1 MTVQVKANAVRDTAQ
16 NFNSASGVTGNI
28 PIDTKQPTATIT
40 GLPTDPENDAFDLT
54 ITFNEVVTGF
64 ATNDLI
70 VTGQARATRV
80 TGSGTTYTASIMPN
94 ANQEDDNVTVQV
106 NVNAVTDV
114 AQNSNPASAVTRKI
128 RIDTK
133 PPTVVIE
140 DVPDEAESKGVNLIV
155 RFNETVN
162 DFDENAVSLT
172 GPATVGQI
180 ETTGNIG
187 GYYVEI
193 LPNDGAD
200 GEVTVKINAG
210 VVPDT
215 AGNTNIAST
224 TARFRVDTVAP
235 IPIISGLPSGEEN
248 DPFDLTITFLEDVTD
263 FAKEGLTVTGPATAT
278 AVSGGPKVYT
288 ATITPNDNQEG
299 EVTVRVDAMAVTDTA
314 GNYNTVSATTSNI
327 HIDTERPTA
336 TISGLPT
343 GEENDAFPL
352 TITFNEDVTDFAA
365 ADLTVTGEATATAV
379 SGGPKVYTATI
390 TPNDNKEGDVTVQV
404 KANAVTDDAQNANP
418 VSDPTPDIHIDTIVP
433 TATISGLP
441 DGEEND
447 AFPLTIT
454 FSENVTGF
462 APEDL
467 GVTGEATAT
476 EVSGGPTVY
485 TATITPNANQ
495 RGSDV
500 TVRVKWNTVTDDAG
514 NLNTSVSDSTPDIH
528 IDTVAPTALIR
539 VPPLDDQKDAFN
551 GAFDLRITFSENV
564 TGFAPGDLRVDGPA
578 MATAVSAGS
587 EGGRIYTATIT
598 PNANEEDNVNVRV
611 RWNTVTDTAGNLN
624 TSVSPVTPAI
634 PIDTIVPTVSVSGF
648 PPVTP
653 EQNGPFMLTVTFSE
667 PVNGFAVPGDLTLGL
682 VDEPGVTSAT
692 PIAAA
697 ALTASDPGGAVY
709 TVTITPNAAGAE
721 GDVTVQVKADAVTD
735 TAGNYSTVSAVTPA
749 IHIDTIAP
757 TVASFVI
764 TPVTVGTETGY
775 PTEERNAPYTLTL
788 TFSEPV
794 NGFAVPGD
802 LTLTGPGTAVLTD
815 GGDGDLVYTVT
826 ITPTAAS
833 EEDVSVT
840 VNLNTVQDFA
850 TNANPAGSSTVT
862 THIDTIAPTVESF
875 VVTPPVAVG
884 GETGYPT
891 EERNAPYT
899 LTLTFSEV
907 VNGFAVPGDLTLTGP
922 GTAALTD
929 GADGASVYVITIT
942 PTAASEDDVSVTVN
956 ANAIWDFAASANAT
970 GSSTITTYIDTIAPT
985 VASFV
990 VTPPV
995 TVGTETGYP
1004 TEERNAPYTLT
1015 LTFSEEVNGFA
1026 VPGDLTLTG
1035 PGTAALTTGGDG
1047 ASVYVITITPTA
1059 ASEGDVSVTV
1069 NANAIWDFA
1078 ASANAAGSSTV
1089 TTHIDTIA
1097 PTVESFVVTEPTVGE
1112 ETGYPTEERNAPYT
1126 LTLTF
1131 SEPVNGFAVP
1141 ADLTVTGPGTAALT
1155 PDADGASVYVITIT
1169 PNATSED
1176 DVTVTVNPTT
1186 VADFATTQN
1195 PAGSDPVT
1203 VHIDTRPP
1211 TFTIEDTPVLQRRN
1225 DFFDIRVVFNE
1236 PINGFQVL
1244 GDFTP
1249 PLLDLVTPSLQ
1260 SGADGASEYIVRMT
1274 PNEDVQGDLII
1285 EIDAASLQDFALNLN
1300 AAPVA
1305 TTQPVRIDTIAPTVE
1320 ITDLPTGVKN
1330 EAFDVTITFAEV
1342 VNGFTT
1348 QDIVLV
1354 GPATVALIAG
1364 TDGDAIYTARV
1375 TPNPNAMG
1383 NVTLQIPAAVV
1394 MDLAEN
1400 VESRLSAHACDC
1412 E

>member
-1 MTVQVKANAVRDTAQ
+1 M
-16 NFNSASGVTGNI
+16 
-28 PIDTKQPTATIT
+28 
-40 GLPTDPENDAFDLT
+40 
-54 ITFNEVVTGF
+54 
-64 ATNDLI
+64 
-70 VTGQARATRV
+70 
-80 TGSGTTYTASIMPN
+80 
-94 ANQEDDNVTVQV
+94 
-106 NVNAVTDV
+106 
-114 AQNSNPASAVTRKI
+114 
-128 RIDTK
+128 
-133 PPTVVIE
+133 
-140 DVPDEAESKGVNLIV
+140 
-155 RFNETVN
+155 
-162 DFDENAVSLT
+162 
-172 GPATVGQI
+172 
-180 ETTGNIG
+180 
-187 GYYVEI
+187 
-193 LPNDGAD
+193 
-200 GEVTVKINAG
+200 
-210 VVPDT
+210 
-215 AGNTNIAST
+215 
-224 TARFRVDTVAP
+224 
-235 IPIISGLPSGEEN
+235 
-248 DPFDLTITFLEDVTD
+248 
-263 FAKEGLTVTGPATAT
+263 
-278 AVSGGPKVYT
+278 
-288 ATITPNDNQEG
+288 
-299 EVTVRVDAMAVTDTA
+299 
-314 GNYNTVSATTSNI
+314 
-327 HIDTERPTA
+327 
-336 TISGLPT
+336 
-343 GEENDAFPL
+343 
-352 TITFNEDVTDFAA
+352 
-365 ADLTVTGEATATAV
+365 
-379 SGGPKVYTATI
+379 
-390 TPNDNKEGDVTVQV
+390 
-404 KANAVTDDAQNANP
+404 
-418 VSDPTPDIHIDTIVP
+418 
-433 TATISGLP
+433 
-441 DGEEND
+441 
-447 AFPLTIT
+447 
-454 FSENVTGF
+454 
-462 APEDL
+462 
-467 GVTGEATAT
+467 
-476 EVSGGPTVY
+476 
-485 TATITPNANQ
+485 
-495 RGSDV
+495 
-500 TVRVKWNTVTDDAG
+500 
-514 NLNTSVSDSTPDIH
+514 
-528 IDTVAPTALIR
+528 
-539 VPPLDDQKDAFN
+539 
-551 GAFDLRITFSENV
+551 
-564 TGFAPGDLRVDGPA
+564 
-578 MATAVSAGS
+578 
-587 EGGRIYTATIT
+587 
-598 PNANEEDNVNVRV
+598 
-611 RWNTVTDTAGNLN
+611 
-624 TSVSPVTPAI
+624 
-634 PIDTIVPTVSVSGF
+634 
-648 PPVTP
+648 
-653 EQNGPFMLTVTFSE
+653 
-667 PVNGFAVPGDLTLGL
+667 NGFAVPDDLTLTG
-682 VDEPGVTSAT
+682 PVT
-692 PIAAA
+692 A
-697 ALTASDPGGAVY
+697 ALASGVPGADVY
-709 TVTITPNAAGAE
+709 TVTITPNATSE
-721 GDVTVQVKADAVTD
+721 GDVTVTVNAGAVQDLALNDNTASPETTSVHVD
-735 TAGNYSTVSAVTPA
+735 TIPPTVSMVVTP
-749 IHIDTIAP
+749 P
-757 TVASFVI
+757 VA
-764 TPVTVGTETGY
+764 VGGETGY
-775 PTEERNAPYTLTL
+775 PTEERNAPYTLTV
-788 TFSEPV
+788 TFSEEV

-929 GADGASVYVITIT
+929 GGDGASVYVITIT
-942 PTAASEDDVSVTVN
+942 PTAASEGDVSVTVN
-956 ANAIWDFAASANAT
+956 ANAIWDFAASANAA

-1035 PGTAALTTGGDG
+1035 PGTAALTDGEDGDL
-1047 ASVYVITITPTA
+1047 VYTVTITPTA

-1285 EIDAASLQDFALNLN
+1285 EIDEASLQDFALNLN

-1330 EAFDVTITFAEV
+1330 EPFDVTITFAEV

-1394 MDLAEN
+1394 LDLAEN
-1400 VESRLSAHACDC
+1400 VESRLSAHASDCD
-1412 E
+1412 